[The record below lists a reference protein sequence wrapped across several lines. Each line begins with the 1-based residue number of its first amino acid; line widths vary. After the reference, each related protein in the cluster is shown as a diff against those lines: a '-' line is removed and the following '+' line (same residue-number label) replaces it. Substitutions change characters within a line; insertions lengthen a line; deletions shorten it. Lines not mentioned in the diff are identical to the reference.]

1 MEQQL
6 ISIIAQAEHSR
17 SLYELDAAEH
27 SSYQTYR
34 EADEAVDMA
43 IANLRC
49 AVREDWAAWNARR

>member
-1 MEQQL
+1 MQQQL

-27 SSYQTYR
+27 SLYQTYR
-34 EADEAVDMA
+34 EAMETIDNAS
-43 IANLRC
+43 ANLRC